1 MVHLLPDEFLH
12 LTDFGVVGDFVG
24 EVSASASSLWLGSV
38 SDSSLTDTSEPGRNK
53 KPSYHHHWTPV
64 HCSHILTLPDFPKV

>member
-12 LTDFGVVGDFVG
+12 LMDFGVVGDFVG

-53 KPSYHHHWTPV
+53 ELSYHHHWTSV
-64 HCSHILTLPDFPKV
+64 HCSHILTLLDFPKV

>member
-1 MVHLLPDEFLH
+1 MAHFLPDEFLH

-38 SDSSLTDTSEPGRNK
+38 SDSSLTDTSEPGRNRER
-53 KPSYHHHWTPV
+53 SYRHHRTPV
-64 HCSHILTLPDFPKV
+64 RCSRILTLLDFPKV